1 MNPRRLKK
9 RCGGQAMTE
18 FVIGSVLFALPMLLL
33 IPLVGK
39 YLDMRAT
46 VVQAARYVAWERTV
60 FYGGTSASVS
70 WPANDKDGGTI
81 QNEVRQ
87 RLFSEGT
94 SIAGGDGA
102 AGAWGGSGIKSNWYN
117 RDGSAMLASYN
128 DVGQSISNDDTP
140 NIASD
145 LLSLI
150 VTVTDAIGSFTLET
164 KGLYTGSVSLG
175 VTTQPINNSLSFDSA
190 SAFDPGTLTFS
201 ESNVILANG
210 WDAGG
215 ASHVKTQTQ
224 GLAPTSIFATDPVKT
239 IFDVVKGVLAAASTQ
254 ELWNLDLGKIEPD
267 VVPPDRLTGP

>member
-1 MNPRRLKK
+1 MRKY
-9 RCGGQAMTE
+9 CAGQAMTE
-18 FVIGSVLFALPMLLL
+18 FVIGSVLFAIPMFLL

-46 VVQAARYVAWERTV
+46 AVQAARYVAWERTV

-70 WPANDKDGGTI
+70 WPANDKDGGTL

-94 SIAGGDGA
+94 SIAGSDGA
-102 AGAWGGSGIKSNWYN
+102 AGGWGGSGIKANWYN
-117 RDGSAMLASYN
+117 RDGSAMLANYS
-128 DVGQSISNDDTP
+128 DVGQSVSNDDTP

-150 VTVTDAIGSFTLET
+150 ITVTDAIGSFTLET
-164 KGLYTGSVSLG
+164 KGLYTGSVSVG
-175 VTTQPINNSLSFDSA
+175 VTTEPINNSLSYDSA
-190 SAFDPGTLTFS
+190 AAFDPGRLSFS

-210 WDAGG
+210 WSAGG
-215 ASHVKTQTQ
+215 ASHVKTQIK
-224 GLAPTSIFATDPVKT
+224 GLTPTSIFATDPVKT
-239 IFDVVKGVLAAASTQ
+239 IFDVIKGVLAAASTQ
-254 ELWNLDLGKIEPD
+254 ELWNLELGKIEPD

>member
-1 MNPRRLKK
+1 MK
-9 RCGGQAMTE
+9 RNRCRGQAMTE
-18 FVIGSVLFALPMLLL
+18 FVIGSVLFAIPVFLL
-33 IPLVGK
+33 IPLMGK
-39 YLDMRAT
+39 YLDIRAT
-46 VVQAARYVAWERTV
+46 AVQAARYVAWERTV

-70 WPANDKDGGTI
+70 WPANDKDDGTI

-94 SIAGGDGA
+94 AIAGGDGS
-102 AGAWGGSGIKSNWYN
+102 AGDWGSNGIKANWHN

-128 DVGQSISNDDTP
+128 AVGQSISNDDTP

-145 LLSLI
+145 ILSLI
-150 VTVTDAIGSFTLET
+150 VTVTDAIGPFTLET
-164 KGLYTGSVSLG
+164 KGLYTGSVSVG
-175 VTTQPINNSLSFDSA
+175 VTTEPINNSLSYDSA
-190 SAFDPGTLTFS
+190 DAFDPGPLTFG

-210 WDAGG
+210 WAAGG

-224 GLAPTSIFATDPVKT
+224 GLSPTSIFATDPVKT

-254 ELWNLDLGKIEPD
+254 ELWNLELGKIEPD

>member
-1 MNPRRLKK
+1 
-9 RCGGQAMTE
+9 MTE

-33 IPLVGK
+33 IPLMGK

-46 VVQAARYVAWERTV
+46 AVQGARYVAWERTV
-60 FYGGTSASVS
+60 FYGGTSASVT
-70 WPANDKDGGTI
+70 WPANDKDAGTI

-94 SIAGGDGA
+94 AIAGGDGA
-102 AGAWGGSGIKSNWYN
+102 AGGWGGSGIKSNWYN
-117 RDGSAMLASYN
+117 RDGSAMLADY
-128 DVGQSISNDDTP
+128 DAVGQSLSNDDTP

-164 KGLYTGSVSLG
+164 KGLYTGSVSVG

-210 WDAGG
+210 WEAGG
-215 ASHVKTQTQ
+215 ADHVKTQTQ
-224 GLAPTSIFATDPVKT
+224 GLTPTSVFATDPVKT
-239 IFDVVKGVLAAASTQ
+239 IFDVVKGVLAAASAQ